1 MSTTPFNTVA
11 SAINQ
16 QNDSDEQESIN
27 PLDVQIGGNWYK
39 EMKIQPAEY
48 NYANQ
53 FNWFQGEVNKYVARY
68 QKKNG
73 RKDLEKAIHI
83 IEMLIELE
91 YPEGDE

>member
-39 EMKIQPAEY
+39 EMKIQPVDYIHE
-48 NYANQ
+48 NNL
-53 FNWFQGEVNKYVARY
+53 NWFQGEVIKYVSRY
-68 QKKNG
+68 LEKNG
-73 RKDLEKAIHI
+73 RQDLEKAIHI
-83 IEMLIELE
+83 IEMLIAKE
-91 YPEGDE
+91 YQEG